1 MNATDTN
8 DTNMN
13 TNESPPPVPPPPPP
27 PVVPPS
33 QTPVHVHIQPPATE
47 ARAPLTVYAVL
58 SGVGSILAIHRSVK
72 AASVDA
78 WTRALTDDGIYRIEG
93 WQVAFGTTVD
103 TLKVAGWTLE
113 IADALA
119 WKRSPGKEAWLKELS
134 DTNRVP
140 KALWGTFMTQY

>member
-1 MNATDTN
+1 
-8 DTNMN
+8 MN
-13 TNESPPPVPPPPPP
+13 TNETNDTIPAPPPPPP
-27 PVVPPS
+27 PAPPAHP
-33 QTPVHVHIQPPATE
+33 QAAVHVHIQSPATTTE
-47 ARAPLTVYAVL
+47 PRAPLTVYAVL
-58 SGVGSILAIHRSVK
+58 SSVGSILAIHRSVK

-103 TLKVAGWTLE
+103 TLKVAGWSLE
-113 IADALA
+113 LADALS